1 MSYRPT
7 RYYANEYDSYR
18 IDYSGYVS
26 MARALDPSHTT
37 QTLPVVSHPIAK
49 SSLQPGGI
57 FLNNGS
63 NASLRSG

>member
-1 MSYRPT
+1 
-7 RYYANEYDSYR
+7 
-18 IDYSGYVS
+18 